1 MSNPI
6 YKHAHLQSRWVTCA
20 ADLCVE
26 AYGDSSLYMKFD
38 GTHGTHAILH
48 LDNKDRTLYVAV
60 RGTLAARD
68 WVANVMVRKV
78 KFDKDGS
85 RVHRGFMRRV
95 QGVWLGLLVE
105 ILRRQ
110 PTYDR
115 IVFTGHS
122 LGAAI
127 ATIMY
132 SNTKTYGFP
141 TTNPAIYLCAFA
153 SPRVGNGKYARRF
166 AGDKHAVTFRD
177 NNDIVTWIPVINFR
191 RIAVPLIHFDTRGEF
206 HVNPSRMF
214 LLRDLFQGV
223 WSAIRQFN
231 FNPVQDHDMS
241 KYKRLVW
248 RLFDK
253 Q

>member
-6 YKHAHLQSRWVTCA
+6 YKYAALQSRWIKTS

-26 AYGDSSLYMKFD
+26 AYEPESEHMAFD
-38 GTHGTHAILH
+38 GIHGTHVILR
-48 LDNKDRTLYVAV
+48 LDATDRTLYVAV

-68 WVANVMVRKV
+68 WGAYVMVRKV

-110 PTYDR
+110 ATYDR

-141 TTNPAIYLCAFA
+141 GENPAIYLCAFA
-153 SPRVGNGKYARRF
+153 SPRVGNAKYARRF
-166 AGDKHAVTFRD
+166 VGDTHVVMFRD
-177 NNDIVTWIPVINFR
+177 NNDIVTWIPMINFR
-191 RIAVPLIHFDTRGEF
+191 RIAVPLIHFDTRGKF
-206 HVNPSRMF
+206 HVNPSRTF

-223 WSAIRQFN
+223 WSAMRQFN
-231 FNPVQDHDMS
+231 FNPVQDHDMN
-241 KYKRLVW
+241 KYKALVW
-248 RLFDK
+248 RLFDN